1 MNLFIHACTLIA
13 RDQLIFKL
21 ESENKSY
28 TNTAVG
34 FCMTCSWN
42 FYFSTEYNSVLLLH
56 RDDTHCYT
64 EMHA

>member
-34 FCMTCSWN
+34 CCIKIF
-42 FYFSTEYNSVLLLH
+42 FSAQSTILIILLH
-56 RDDTHCYT
+56 RDDTH
-64 EMHA
+64 